1 LPNSTSQ
8 FLDTGRLLVDL
19 QRVSEIVQSFSDC
32 LEPEAIAKRA
42 TDGLVNTFGYAFAR
56 VWLVESDRDY
66 LRLVASSGMYTR
78 TDGSFARVPMGAFK
92 VGKIAQNRIPFLSNH
107 LAEEVWVK
115 DRQWAIAHQITGF
128 AGYPLAIADRV
139 IGVLAVFSHQPLS
152 SEFLEVLQGLCTTL
166 AIVLDHATQH
176 QQDKQQDK
184 QAQPVIAPFLSEQLA
199 ALLGQAR
206 FSLVG
211 TERSL
216 TDSLIYLLIRTAE
229 VLRHL
234 NCTYCRLSYGETQ
247 VVLEAMVF
255 PEAESHAFNE
265 AAASSK
271 GLDAEDWSAKD
282 LKATHSAIDALGDL
296 RFAISCLG
304 GTLQI
309 LGDSH
314 SSVLQVVLEVPYP
327 SCLINLPIQIQC
339 RSPVLQM
346 AFTHLAYLSGLRV
359 CGIAD
364 ATVPLITDDAA
375 LLAIYPAHRLL
386 WIADPTQALPK
397 GAIAKLDLFI
407 TPAQLQ
413 EAVEAAHQGK
423 AWGIADQPSESQT
436 LSDREQEILTLLAQ
450 GLRDRDIA
458 AQLYISER
466 TIKFHINNLL
476 TKLQARTRCQ
486 AMYEVSSRGWI

>member
-1 LPNSTSQ
+1 
-8 FLDTGRLLVDL
+8 
-19 QRVSEIVQSFSDC
+19 
-32 LEPEAIAKRA
+32 
-42 TDGLVNTFGYAFAR
+42 
-56 VWLVESDRDY
+56 
-66 LRLVASSGMYTR
+66 MYTR
-78 TDGSFARVPMGAFK
+78 IDGSFARVPMGAFK

-128 AGYPLAIADRV
+128 AGYPLLVGDRV

-166 AIVLDHATQH
+166 SIVLDHATQH
-176 QQDKQQDK
+176 QQDRQT
-184 QAQPVIAPFLSEQLA
+184 QPETTPFLSEQLA
-199 ALLGQAR
+199 TLLGRAR

-229 VLRHL
+229 VLRNL

-247 VVLEAMVF
+247 IVLEAMVF
-255 PEAESHAFNE
+255 PEAESAAFRGTVALE
-265 AAASSK
+265 AA
-271 GLDAEDWSAKD
+271 
-282 LKATHSAIDALGDL
+282 DALGDL
-296 RFAISCLG
+296 RFAVSCLG

-309 LGDSH
+309 LSDHNST
-314 SSVLQVVLEVPYP
+314 VLQVVLEVPYP
-327 SCLINLPIQIQC
+327 SCLLGLPIRIQC

-346 AFTHLAYLSGLRV
+346 AFTHLAYLAGLKV

-364 ATVPLITDDAA
+364 PTVPIITDDVA
-375 LLAIYPAHRLL
+375 LPLDSPTQRLL

-397 GAIAKLDLFI
+397 GAIAQIDLFI
-407 TPAQLQ
+407 TSTQLR
-413 EAVEAAHQGK
+413 EAVEAVHQGK
-423 AWGIADQPSESQT
+423 TWGIADLPSESQT

-450 GLRDRDIA
+450 GLRDRNIA

-466 TIKFHINNLL
+466 TVKFHINNLL
-476 TKLQARTRCQ
+476 TKLQVRTRCQ
-486 AMYEVSSRGWI
+486 AMYEVSSRGWIQGVGSKQ

>member
-1 LPNSTSQ
+1 LPDPTSQ
-8 FLDTGRLLVDL
+8 FLDAGRLLVDL
-19 QRVSEIVQSFSDC
+19 QRVSEIVQSFSGC
-32 LEPEAIAKRA
+32 LEPEAIAKCA
-42 TDGLVNTFGYAFAR
+42 TDGLVTTFGYAFAR
-56 VWLVESDRDY
+56 VWLVESDRVH

-107 LAEEVWVK
+107 LAEEAWVK
-115 DRQWAIAHQITGF
+115 DRQWAIVHKITGF
-128 AGYPLAIADRV
+128 AGYPLMVGDRV

-176 QQDKQQDK
+176 QQAKQILPE
-184 QAQPVIAPFLSEQLA
+184 ANPFLSEQLA
-199 ALLGQAR
+199 TVLGRAR

-229 VLRHL
+229 VLRDL
-234 NCTYCRLSYGETQ
+234 NCTYCRLSYGVTQ
-247 VVLEAMVF
+247 IVLEAMVF
-255 PEAESHAFNE
+255 PDVVSPNPLAAEEPCGSVDSF
-265 AAASSK
+265 
-271 GLDAEDWSAKD
+271 
-282 LKATHSAIDALGDL
+282 GDL
-296 RFAISCLG
+296 RFAAACLG
-304 GTLQI
+304 GTLQT
-309 LGDSH
+309 LSDQASRN
-314 SSVLQVVLEVPYP
+314 SAVLQVVLEVPYP
-327 SCLINLPIQIQC
+327 SGRAGAAVQIQC

-346 AFTHLAYLSGLRV
+346 AFTHLAYLAGLKLCSTDDPR
-359 CGIAD
+359 
-364 ATVPLITDDAA
+364 VPLITDDAA
-375 LLAIYPAHRLL
+375 RWADSAERLL
-386 WIADPTQALPK
+386 WVADPTQAVPK
-397 GAIAKLDLFI
+397 GAIAQLDLFT
-407 TPAQLQ
+407 TPTQLR

-423 AWGIADQPSESQT
+423 TWGIAELPSEAQT

-458 AQLYISER
+458 AQLFISER
-466 TIKFHINNLL
+466 TVKFHINNLL

>member
-1 LPNSTSQ
+1 MPDPTSQ
-8 FLDTGRLLVDL
+8 FLDAGRLLVDL
-19 QRVSEIVQSFSDC
+19 QRVSEIVQSFSGC
-32 LEPEAIAKRA
+32 LEPEAIAKCA

-56 VWLVESDRDY
+56 VWLVESDRTY

-115 DRQWAIAHQITGF
+115 DRQWAIVHQITGF
-128 AGYPLAIADRV
+128 AGYPLMVGDRV

-176 QQDKQQDK
+176 QQNRQT
-184 QAQPVIAPFLSEQLA
+184 QPEASPFLSEQLA
-199 ALLGQAR
+199 ALLGRAR

-229 VLRHL
+229 VLRDL

-247 VVLEAMVF
+247 IVLEAMVF
-255 PEAESHAFNE
+255 PEADDVPLET
-265 AAASSK
+265 AAGASR
-271 GLDAEDWSAKD
+271 AA
-282 LKATHSAIDALGDL
+282 DALGDL

-304 GTLQI
+304 GMLQI
-309 LGDSH
+309 LSDTH
-314 SSVLQVVLEVPYP
+314 STLLQVVLEVPYP
-327 SCLINLPIQIQC
+327 SCLLGLPIQIQC

-346 AFTHLAYLSGLRV
+346 AFTHLAYLAGLRV
-359 CGIAD
+359 CGTAD
-364 ATVPLITDDAA
+364 LTVPLITDDVA
-375 LLAIYPAHRLL
+375 LLSDYPARLL
-386 WIADPTQALPK
+386 WIADPNQARPQ
-397 GAIAKLDLFI
+397 GAIAQLDLFI
-407 TPAQLQ
+407 TPVQLQ
-413 EAVEAAHQGK
+413 EAVEAVHQGK
-423 AWGIADQPSESQT
+423 IWGMADRPSEPQT
-436 LSDREQEILTLLAQ
+436 LSDREQEILILLAQ
-450 GLRDRDIA
+450 GLRDRNIA

-466 TIKFHINNLL
+466 TVKFHINNLL

-486 AMYEVSSRGWI
+486 AIYEVSSRGWI